1 LPDFEFLTLQTVVDL
16 PSSLEREIGRAIV
29 RYARLEF
36 ILAQMLFYA
45 LNLTP
50 VRGRAAIKDESA
62 TVRFDLIKSLN
73 AMDGLPA
80 PKANLIDLR
89 KAIDTAQQ
97 QRNELA
103 HSTWMRNSSGELLMR
118 IARGE
123 RDNDCGKAVSKSRK
137 VAPEGASYS
146 VELAR
151 SLTALIDGAASGLLE
166 WNEEIVA
173 QRAAQDKRS

>member
-1 LPDFEFLTLQTVVDL
+1 MIH
-16 PSSLEREIGRAIV
+16 SSRRERKTKAIV
-29 RYARLEF
+29 EV
-36 ILAQMLFYA
+36 LAMLA
-45 LNLTP
+45 DAHPELVRHRP
-50 VRGRAAIKDESA
+50 RGRAAIKDESA

-103 HSTWMRNSSGELLMR
+103 HSTWMRNSSGELLIR

-151 SLTALIDGAASGLLE
+151 SLTALIDGAVSGLLE